1 MSGALQCR
9 QWRGLAAAI
18 LLATL
23 CACSAFAPKVQAP
36 QLAITG
42 VAMTSGDIFSQQF
55 RVRLRVENPNDREL
69 PVKAIDYKLF
79 LQGDSFAE
87 GTSTAPFNVPAHGE
101 TEFDITMRTNFV
113 SSIGRLLSRFDG
125 TSDNKVQYAIT
136 GSVRLEG
143 GWVRKIPF
151 TQSGVVDLKTVK

>member
-1 MSGALQCR
+1 MRWALQR
-9 QWRGLAAAI
+9 RHGRELATAVI
-18 LLATL
+18 LATL
-23 CACSAFAPKVQAP
+23 CACSVFVPKMQAP
-36 QLAITG
+36 QLAIVN

-125 TSDNKVQYAIT
+125 SSENKVQYSMT
-136 GSVRLEG
+136 GNVRLEG

-151 TQSGVVDLKTVK
+151 SQSGVVDLKTLK